1 MAIRFPVNGFG
12 LPLLD
17 LFMFAFLRRS
27 RNRKL
32 IERLHARIIAAARN
46 PVLFV
51 DYGVADTLDGRFEM
65 VTLHAALVLRHMHRL
80 APPAPDLAQDL
91 ADCLFRHFD
100 LALREM
106 GVGDTSVPKRMRALA
121 EAYLGRSLA
130 YEKALD
136 TLAEAQETG
145 EGGEKPSLLPL
156 EEALI
161 RNIYRKATDE
171 TAQDDP
177 RADPARSAAIEK
189 LAVYVRRNDE
199 SLAKMS
205 FNDVIKGV
213 LPFVAPQA

>member
-1 MAIRFPVNGFG
+1 
-12 LPLLD
+12 
-17 LFMFAFLRRS
+17 MFAFLRRS
-27 RNRKL
+27 RNHKL

-46 PVLFV
+46 PVLFL

-136 TLAEAQETG
+136 AVAETQETG
-145 EGGEKPSLLPL
+145 GVEKPSLLPL

-161 RNIYRKATDE
+161 RNIYRKTTDE
-171 TAQDDP
+171 TATDDP
-177 RADPARSAAIEK
+177 RADPARNAAIEK
-189 LAVYVRRNDE
+189 LAIYVRRNDE
-199 SLAKMS
+199 SLSKMS
-205 FNDVIKGV
+205 FDDVLKGE
-213 LPFVAPQA
+213 LPFAAPQA